1 MTRTAFQWFT
11 SSCSDDEGGARLEVA
26 RTEHTVHIDD
36 SKASY
41 GPTFHVGPETRTAF
55 PATTK

>member
-1 MTRTAFQWFT
+1 MT
-11 SSCSDDEGGARLEVA
+11 

>member
-1 MTRTAFQWFT
+1 MT
-11 SSCSDDEGGARLEVA
+11 
-26 RTEHTVHIDD
+26 RTEHTVGIDD
-36 SKASY
+36 SKTSY